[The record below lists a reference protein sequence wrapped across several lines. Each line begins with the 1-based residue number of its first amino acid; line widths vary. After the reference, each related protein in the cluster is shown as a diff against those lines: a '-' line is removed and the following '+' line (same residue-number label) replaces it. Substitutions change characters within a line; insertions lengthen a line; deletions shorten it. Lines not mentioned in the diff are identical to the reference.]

1 MAQRDALSAADTD
14 SWYSW
19 RRAFYAVLIGMITNA
34 SLWTSVT
41 LMPSLQSEFA
51 LTRTQASYPYI
62 AIMIGYLV
70 GGPTLGRWSDRY
82 GVSNILLVGSTLAS
96 LGYVI
101 GGMTH
106 DFRLFL
112 LTQLFVGL
120 GAAVGVA
127 PLTADIS
134 HWFRRRRG
142 LAVAVVSSAG
152 YLSGAFWT
160 TVIANVLR
168 DGSWRDVHMLIAGGL
183 LAVVPLSFLVR
194 RRVPSHVLDEADRRS
209 AQKTKNSGL
218 SPATIKWVLAAAG
231 VSCCVA
237 MAIPQIHLVALCQ
250 DLGFTVSQGSELLS
264 MMLVGGIVSRLVC
277 GAIID
282 IVGPV
287 SILLVG
293 SLLQMLALALY
304 IPADGLASLQV
315 VSIVFGLAQGGI
327 LPSYPMIVREYLPA
341 RSAGAIIGFITAS
354 TIFGM
359 AFGGW
364 LSGWIYD
371 QTGSYFVAFL
381 NGIGWNAVN
390 LILIGLLALRMRIP
404 PAGQSS
410 RVGVA

>member
-1 MAQRDALSAADTD
+1 MAERDALSATETD

-19 RRAFYAVLIGMITNA
+19 RRVFYAVLIGMITNA

-82 GVSNILLVGSTLAS
+82 GVSRILLVGSILAS
-96 LGYVI
+96 LGYVV
-101 GGMTH
+101 GAMAH
-106 DFRLFL
+106 NFWLFL

-134 HWFRRRRG
+134 HWFRKRRG
-142 LAVAVVSSAG
+142 LAIAVVSSAG

-160 TVIANVLR
+160 MVIADVLR
-168 DGSWRDVHMLIAGGL
+168 DGGWRDVHMLIAGGL

-209 AQKTKNSGL
+209 AQKTRQSGL
-218 SPATIKWVLAAAG
+218 SPATIKWVLAVAG

-264 MMLVGGIVSRLVC
+264 LMLLGGIVSRLVC

-390 LILIGLLALRMRIP
+390 IVLIGLLALRMRIP
-404 PAGQSS
+404 PAGQSN